1 MIDYSESWLIFTL
14 LKWKGSVFPR
24 SCLFAVPAALIAVFL
39 VQAPDV
45 LDFDIRQEFGLV
57 DAHRSQLWIISLGV
71 LHALLV
77 FRINRAMERFWE
89 GTGLLHQMRG
99 EWFDAVSCCVTFS
112 RASMLTRPQETMRF
126 RHAIVRLMSL
136 CHGSALEEIGGEDG
150 DFCETID
157 SHGLAT
163 RTLQHLTDCAEEYDF
178 NRVEV
183 LLHMIQ
189 SLITHNLDVGVLKV
203 QPPILSRV
211 YQTLSRGFV
220 NLLNAKKIADT
231 RFPFPFAQL
240 ISALLFLHIVLLPV
254 LISAVISQ
262 AWLAFTFTFLPIF
275 SMCCLNYIGVELENP
290 FGRDANDLPLKHF
303 QAEMNNCL
311 LMLLHG
317 SADLMAGIS
326 KQRCLMDI
334 MEIRQAMDITL
345 AESWLQ
351 ETIDKA
357 PSSPGEV
364 ANVKDV
370 EEEDSLPG
378 STAQEAAGMEVV
390 LPQASVQGEASSD
403 CGAAP
408 NSEEPAFEEKLQPTT
423 LLQGMDQAVMALTG
437 IRQAIAM
444 QATDVDRSIDGFLA
458 LAKKL
463 RKAHQVDDLVADEAE
478 PADVEFSFGWD
489 CSAIPSFEASG

>member
-1 MIDYSESWLIFTL
+1 MAHPHALEVERIRLPSVLPLCAASSPDHRGPRAGSRCPGVRPAAGAWFDGCSSKSALDNFFRCPPCSSGLSHQPGDGALLGRDWPAASDAGRMVRCGELLRDIFSGING
-14 LKWKGSVFPR
+14 KQASR
-24 SCLFAVPAALIAVFL
+24 HNAVPTCDSAL
-39 VQAPDV
+39 D
-45 LDFDIRQEFGLV
+45 E
-57 DAHRSQLWIISLGV
+57 
-71 LHALLV
+71 
-77 FRINRAMERFWE
+77 
-89 GTGLLHQMRG
+89 
-99 EWFDAVSCCVTFS
+99 
-112 RASMLTRPQETMRF
+112 
-126 RHAIVRLMSL
+126 L

-163 RTLQHLTDCAEEYDF
+163 RTLEHLTDCAEEYDF

-290 FGRDANDLPLKHF
+290 FGRDDNDLPLKHF

-311 LMLLHG
+311 LMLLHY
-317 SADLMAGIS
+317 SADLMAGVS

-334 MEIRQAMDITL
+334 MEIRKAMHGTL
-345 AESWLQ
+345 SESWLQ
-351 ETIDKA
+351 EIIDKA
-357 PSSPGEV
+357 PGSPAE

-370 EEEDSLPG
+370 EEEESQPN
-378 STAQEAAGMEVV
+378 SVQEAGVEVV
-390 LPQASVQGEASSD
+390 LPLATQGETSSD
-403 CGAAP
+403 GGAAP
-408 NSEEPAFEEKLQPTT
+408 IFEEPAFEEKLQPTT

-444 QATDVDRSIDGFLA
+444 QATDVDRSIDGFLV

-463 RKAHQVDDLVADEAE
+463 RTQTDDLIADEAE
-478 PADVEFSFGWD
+478 PADVEFTFGWD
-489 CSAIPSFEASG
+489 CSAIPSFEASS

>member
-1 MIDYSESWLIFTL
+1 MIDYSESWLILTL

-24 SCLFAVPAALIAVFL
+24 SCLFALPAALITVVL
-39 VQAPDV
+39 VQAQDV
-45 LDFDIRQEFGLV
+45 LEFDLRQELGLM
-57 DAHRSQLWIISLGV
+57 DAYRSQLWIISLGV

-112 RASMLTRPQETMRF
+112 RASMVSRPQDTMRF

-163 RTLQHLTDCAEEYDF
+163 RTLEHLTDCAEEYDF

-240 ISALLFLHIVLLPV
+240 ISALLFLHVVLLPV

-290 FGRDANDLPLKHF
+290 FGRDDNDLPLKHF

-311 LMLLHG
+311 LMLLHY
-317 SADLMAGIS
+317 SADLMAGIN

-334 MEIRQAMDITL
+334 MEIRKAMHGTL
-345 AESWLQ
+345 SESWLQ

-357 PSSPGEV
+357 PGSPAE
-364 ANVKDV
+364 AVKDV
-370 EEEDSLPG
+370 EEEESQPN
-378 STAQEAAGMEVV
+378 SAQEAGVEV
-390 LPQASVQGEASSD
+390 LPLAIQGETSSD
-403 CGAAP
+403 GGAAP
-408 NSEEPAFEEKLQPTT
+408 IFEEPAFEEKLQPTT
-423 LLQGMDQAVMALTG
+423 LLQGMDQAVVALSG

-463 RKAHQVDDLVADEAE
+463 RTQTDDLIADEAE
-478 PADVEFSFGWD
+478 PADVEFTFGWD
-489 CSAIPSFEASG
+489 CSAIPSFEASS

>member
-1 MIDYSESWLIFTL
+1 MIEYTESWLLFTL
-14 LKWKGSVFPR
+14 FKWRGSVFPR
-24 SCLFAVPAALIAVFL
+24 SCFFALPAALVAAFL
-39 VQAPDV
+39 VQAEES
-45 LDFDIRQEFGLV
+45 FDIEFREDFGLL

-112 RASMLTRPQETMRF
+112 RASMPIRPQETMRF

-136 CHGSALEEIGGEDG
+136 CHGSALEEIGGEDS

-157 SHGLAT
+157 SHGLCE
-163 RTLQHLTDCAEEYDF
+163 RTLQHLHDCAEDLNF

-203 QPPILSRV
+203 APPILSRV

-240 ISALLFLHIVLLPV
+240 IAALLFLHIVLLPI

-262 AWLAFTFTFLPIF
+262 VWLAFIFTFLPIF

-290 FGRDANDLPLKHF
+290 FGRDDNDLPLKHF

-311 LMLLHG
+311 LMLLHS
-317 SADLMAGIS
+317 SADMMAGIS

-334 MEIRQAMDITL
+334 MEIRAAMHVS
-345 AESWLQ
+345 ESWLQ
-351 ETIDKA
+351 EA
-357 PSSPGEV
+357 LNQASGSPSETH
-364 ANVKDV
+364 VKD
-370 EEEDSLPG
+370 EEEDSVSDTLG
-378 STAQEAAGMEVV
+378 QEASSMEVV
-390 LPQASVQGEASSD
+390 LPPASSPAI
-403 CGAAP
+403 AAP
-408 NSEEPAFEEKLQPTT
+408 GETSSDGGTVDEPAFEEKLQPATF
-423 LLQGMDQAVMALTG
+423 LQGMDQVVIALQG
-437 IRQAIAM
+437 IRQAISL
-444 QATDVDRSIDGFLA
+444 QASDVDRSIHAFLA
-458 LAKKL
+458 LSSKL
-463 RKAHQVDDLVADEAE
+463 RKMPDADDLVADEDE
-478 PADVEFSFGWD
+478 PANATFTFGWD
-489 CSAIPSFEASG
+489 CSAIPSYDPPG